1 MSYTIE
7 RIAQLINAKRVGNSE
22 TQVNWLL
29 TDSRLLSF
37 PEETLFFALTT
48 KKDNGAKYIPGLY
61 SRGVRNFVI
70 QTANQKEG
78 SPTLIN
84 FDNYPE
90 SNFLIVNDSLKA
102 LQKLAEL
109 HRRSFNIPVIGIT
122 GSNGKTT
129 VKEWL
134 HQLLSPDRIIV
145 KSPRSYNSQIGVP
158 LSVWQ
163 LNEEA
168 ELGIFEA
175 GISEVGEMRN
185 LHSIIQPSIGI
196 FTSLGSAHQEN
207 FFSLQEKCSE
217 KLSLFK
223 NCDVIIYNGDDE
235 MITSC
240 VSRSLLSVR
249 EIAWSRHD
257 KDKPLY
263 IRLVDKKENYTTVS
277 YQYLGMVN
285 SYKIPFVDDASIE
298 NSINCLAA
306 CLYLMIPQETISRRM
321 ENLVPVSMRLEEKQ
335 GKNNCILIDDT
346 YNLDILSLELALK
359 SMEHRSKDNSLKK
372 TVILS
377 DILETGQNVN
387 MLYRNVAQMLHKYEV
402 NKLIGVGSEI
412 SLAASRFD
420 MEKHFF
426 PDTRA
431 LIKSGLLSKCKDEI
445 ILVKGAR
452 TFKFEEIIERL
463 EVKLH
468 ETVLR
473 VNLTALINNLEYFR
487 SKLKPSVKTIC
498 MVKASAYGAGA
509 VEVSKAFEKKQVD
522 YLGVATTE
530 EGIELRKAGI
540 KTPIIVMTPEIFTLK
555 ALFENK
561 LEPEIY
567 NFRILNAVI
576 KEAKKEGITNY
587 PIHVKIDTGMHRLGF
602 DAEDVPELINVLQH
616 QNTVIPRSVFSH
628 LAASDEEQFDEFT
641 YEQVKTFDEISS
653 EFQRAFSHRI
663 LRHVS
668 NSAGVE
674 RFASEAGFDMVRLGI
689 GLYGINP
696 KDNSILHNVSTLETT
711 IVQLRNLKP
720 GETVGYGR
728 SGKIDKDTRV
738 AVLRIGYADGVNRHL
753 GNGKFYCMV
762 NGKKAPY
769 VGNIC
774 MDLCMVDVTG
784 IECNE
789 GDKAVIFGN
798 ELPVTFV
805 ADQLGT
811 ISYEVLTNV
820 SSRVKR
826 VYFKD

>member
-1 MSYTIE
+1 
-7 RIAQLINAKRVGNSE
+7 
-22 TQVNWLL
+22 
-29 TDSRLLSF
+29 
-37 PEETLFFALTT
+37 
-48 KKDNGAKYIPGLY
+48 
-61 SRGVRNFVI
+61 
-70 QTANQKEG
+70 
-78 SPTLIN
+78 
-84 FDNYPE
+84 
-90 SNFLIVNDSLKA
+90 
-102 LQKLAEL
+102 
-109 HRRSFNIPVIGIT
+109 
-122 GSNGKTT
+122 
-129 VKEWL
+129 
-134 HQLLSPDRIIV
+134 
-145 KSPRSYNSQIGVP
+145 
-158 LSVWQ
+158 
-163 LNEEA
+163 
-168 ELGIFEA
+168 
-175 GISEVGEMRN
+175 
-185 LHSIIQPSIGI
+185 
-196 FTSLGSAHQEN
+196 
-207 FFSLQEKCSE
+207 
-217 KLSLFK
+217 
-223 NCDVIIYNGDDE
+223 
-235 MITSC
+235 
-240 VSRSLLSVR
+240 
-249 EIAWSRHD
+249 
-257 KDKPLY
+257 
-263 IRLVDKKENYTTVS
+263 
-277 YQYLGMVN
+277 
-285 SYKIPFVDDASIE
+285 
-298 NSINCLAA
+298 
-306 CLYLMIPQETISRRM
+306 
-321 ENLVPVSMRLEEKQ
+321 
-335 GKNNCILIDDT
+335 
-346 YNLDILSLELALK
+346 
-359 SMEHRSKDNSLKK
+359 
-372 TVILS
+372 
-377 DILETGQNVN
+377 
-387 MLYRNVAQMLHKYEV
+387 
-402 NKLIGVGSEI
+402 
-412 SLAASRFD
+412 
-420 MEKHFF
+420 
-426 PDTRA
+426 
-431 LIKSGLLSKCKDEI
+431 
-445 ILVKGAR
+445 
-452 TFKFEEIIERL
+452 
-463 EVKLH
+463 
-468 ETVLR
+468 
-473 VNLTALINNLEYFR
+473 
-487 SKLKPSVKTIC
+487 

-567 NFRILNAVI
+567 NFRILSAVI

-616 QNTVIPRSVFSH
+616 QNTVMPRSVFSH

-653 EFQRAFSHRI
+653 EFQQAFSHRI

-696 KDNSILHNVSTLETT
+696 KDNSIIHNVSTLETT
-711 IVQLRNLKP
+711 IVQLRNLRP

-784 IECNE
+784 IECDE
-789 GDKAVIFGN
+789 GDKAIIFGN